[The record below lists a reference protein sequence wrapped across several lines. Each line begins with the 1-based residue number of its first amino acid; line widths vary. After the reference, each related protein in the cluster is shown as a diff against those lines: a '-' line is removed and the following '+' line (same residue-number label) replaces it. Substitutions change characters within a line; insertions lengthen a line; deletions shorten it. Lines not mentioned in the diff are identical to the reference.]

1 MAEHENGR
9 FRLNLCASSHNRA
22 MTHHLTASEARRDTL
37 RFVKNWTLP
46 LAISLGTLLYL
57 LFALTPALE
66 AEALWF
72 GQFFNTFL
80 PACMFAVL
88 FVTFCKVD
96 FHALKIVPWH
106 LWETV
111 AQLIMVG
118 FLTGLILYLH
128 PEGDT
133 LILLEGVLA
142 CVVCPCASAA
152 PVVTQKLGGS
162 LEDITSYTF
171 LSNILT
177 SLLIPLCFPLIAPA
191 SGLTFLPA
199 FFLILQKV
207 CLVLVAPMLLAFIV
221 KHTMHR
227 LHRIII
233 SINDLSYYLWAL
245 SLMVVSGTT
254 AKNIAHAG
262 TSWSF
267 MAWIACLSLFF
278 CFLQYVVG
286 RRIGHRFNCR
296 IEAGQGLGQKNTAFA
311 IWTAYTYLHP
321 LSSIGP
327 GFYILWQ
334 NLYNALEIWQCRR
347 NGTLRSS

>member
-1 MAEHENGR
+1 
-9 FRLNLCASSHNRA
+9 
-22 MTHHLTASEARRDTL
+22 MTHHLSASEARNDTL

-57 LFALTPALE
+57 LFAFTPVLDTE
-66 AEALWF
+66 AVWF
-72 GQFFNTFL
+72 GQFFDTFL

-96 FHALKIVPWH
+96 FHAMRIVPWH
-106 LWETV
+106 LWATV

-118 FLTGLILYLH
+118 VSVGLILWLR
-128 PEGDT
+128 PDGDT
-133 LILLEGVLA
+133 LILLEGALA

-152 PVVTQKLGGS
+152 PVVTQKLGGN
-162 LEDITSYTF
+162 LEAMTAYTF
-171 LSNILT
+171 QSNILT
-177 SLLIPLCFPLIAPA
+177 SLLIPLCFPLIAPT

-199 FFLILQKV
+199 FLLILQKV
-207 CLVLVAPMLLAFIV
+207 CLVLVGPMLLAFIV
-221 KHTMHR
+221 KHAMHR
-227 LHRIII
+227 LHRLII
-233 SINDLSYYLWAL
+233 SINDLSYYLWAM

-254 AKNIAHAG
+254 AKNIAHAD
-262 TSWSF
+262 TSWGF
-267 MAWIACLSLFF
+267 MAWIAGLSLFF
-278 CFLQYVVG
+278 CIIQYAVG

-296 IEAGQGLGQKNTAFA
+296 IEAGQGLGQKNTTFA

-334 NLYNALEIWQCRR
+334 NLYNAIEIWQCRR
-347 NGTLRSS
+347 AGTLRAS